1 MQKLFK
7 VGCKLEDIVFKLVCT
22 FIIVLPLINM
32 YICSNKYI
40 GIRELAENYPV
51 YTLFCMSLI
60 IFFFIILMLSF
71 SYKNRSNLKFY
82 EKYKSNKNTDEVKI
96 EVRINRLFYIIDKF
110 VVTIIVPYALL
121 YWGWFY
127 IVIIWNLLFKGLH
140 LLEYQNILKAWFYI
154 PVYILFILTI
164 KLILNIN
171 ISLDNKK
178 KERNK
183 INDYFNGYKS

>member
-7 VGCKLEDIVFKLVCT
+7 VGCKLEDIVIKLVCT

-60 IFFFIILMLSF
+60 IFFFVISLLSF
-71 SYKNRSNLKFY
+71 SYENRSNLKFY
-82 EKYKSNKNTDEVKI
+82 EKDKSNKNIDD

-110 VVTIIVPYALL
+110 VVTIIIPYALL

-164 KLILNIN
+164 KLISNIN

-183 INDYFNGYKS
+183 INDYFNGYKSSF

>member
-7 VGCKLEDIVFKLVCT
+7 VGCKLKDIVLKLVCT

-32 YICSNKYI
+32 YICTNKYI

-60 IFFFIILMLSF
+60 IFFFVILMLSF
-71 SYKNRSNLKFY
+71 SYENRSENRNILKFQ
-82 EKYKSNKNTDEVKI
+82 EKYESSQNTD
-96 EVRINRLFYIIDKF
+96 EVRINRLFYIVDKF
-110 VVTIIVPYALL
+110 VVTIIIPYALL

-154 PVYILFILTI
+154 PVYILFVLTI
-164 KLILNIN
+164 KLILKIN
-171 ISLDNKK
+171 TLLDNNK
-178 KERNK
+178 KEKNK
-183 INDYFNGYKS
+183 IYDLWNKFSI

>member
-32 YICSNKYI
+32 YICANKYI

-60 IFFFIILMLSF
+60 IFFFVILMLSF

-82 EKYKSNKNTDEVKI
+82 EKYKSNKNTDEV
-96 EVRINRLFYIIDKF
+96 RINRLFYIRDKF
-110 VVTIIVPYALL
+110 VATIIVPYALL

-183 INDYFNGYKS
+183 INDYFNGYKSSF

>member
-7 VGCKLEDIVFKLVCT
+7 VSCKLEDIVLKLVCT

-71 SYKNRSNLKFY
+71 SYENRSNLKFY
-82 EKYKSNKNTDEVKI
+82 EKDKSNKNIDD
-96 EVRINRLFYIIDKF
+96 EVRINRLFYIIYKF
-110 VVTIIVPYALL
+110 VVTIIIPYALL

-183 INDYFNGYKS
+183 INDYFNTCKSSF

>member
-7 VGCKLEDIVFKLVCT
+7 VSCKLEDIVLKLVCT

-71 SYKNRSNLKFY
+71 SYENRSNLKFY
-82 EKYKSNKNTDEVKI
+82 EKDKSNKNIDD
-96 EVRINRLFYIIDKF
+96 EVRINRLFYIIYKF
-110 VVTIIVPYALL
+110 VVTIIIPYALL

-183 INDYFNGYKS
+183 INDYFNTYKSSF